1 MLKEAMQYLH
11 SLARPAV
18 VEVDGQKFST
28 VSLSRIAEAAN
39 VAELKVNTL
48 TGLVDYVKSQFDG
61 EKKLMIQVKSPTEVL
76 LFDALD
82 STNDRRFY
90 INAQALLPSITFE
103 QFMDRE
109 KFQIMMQANF
119 VDNEDKAVVLSIIS
133 NIVEDGS
140 AEVKDNG
147 MAQQVTVKK
156 GVASVGY
163 ETIPG
168 RVILKPFRT
177 FAEIIQPESEFIL
190 RLREGSRVGLFEAD
204 GGAWELNAIH
214 SIKDYLA
221 EILVKE
227 IESKQISIIG

>member
-28 VSLSRIAEAAN
+28 VSLNRISEAAN

>member
-28 VSLSRIAEAAN
+28 VSLSRISEAAN
-39 VAELKVNTL
+39 VAELKVSTL

>member
-11 SLARPAV
+11 SLARPTV
-18 VEVDGQKFST
+18 IEVDGQNFST
-28 VSLSRIAEAAN
+28 VSLSRISEAAN

-177 FAEIIQPESEFIL
+177 FAEIVQPESEFIL

-214 SIKDYLA
+214 RIKDYLA

>member
-28 VSLSRIAEAAN
+28 VSLSRISEASN

-227 IESKQISIIG
+227 IESNQISIIG

>member
-1 MLKEAMQYLH
+1 MIKEALQYIH

-18 VEVDGQKFST
+18 VEVKDQNFST
-28 VSLSRIAEAAN
+28 LSLNRIAEAAP
-39 VAELKVNTL
+39 VDVLAVNTL
-48 TGLVDYVKSQFDG
+48 TGLVDYIDSHFD
-61 EKKLMIQVKSPTEVL
+61 ERNKLMIQVKSPTEVL

-90 INAQALLPSITFE
+90 IRATALLPNITFE
-103 QFMDRE
+103 RFVDRE

-119 VDNEDKAVVLSIIS
+119 VDNQDKQVVLSIVS

-140 AEVKDNG
+140 AEIMDNG
-147 MAQQVTVKK
+147 MAQKVTVKK

-168 RVILKPFRT
+168 RVALKPYRT
-177 FAEIIQPESEFIL
+177 FAEVTQPESEFIL
-190 RLREGSRVGLFEAD
+190 RLQEGAQVALFEAD

-214 SIKDYLA
+214 GIKEYLT
-221 EILVKE
+221 EKLKHE
-227 IESKQISIIG
+227 IEEKNIFIIG